1 MRWCMTMMM
10 VYVILFNAECWLLHP
25 LLPNSNP
32 SLPACLLQLQ
42 HQANLINKILMF
54 A

>member
-1 MRWCMTMMM
+1 MCARIRTLTVFMHARFSTHSHSYRICTTP
-10 VYVILFNAECWLLHP
+10 IGLSA
-25 LLPNSNP
+25 S
-32 SLPACLLQLQ
+32 LLQLQ